1 MSGSTDFPGHG
12 MIVHSNQNIGMVQIS
27 SQKSKNE
34 FPDILIQN
42 NNNTDLKGGN
52 MSPVMHQKYYKN
64 HQ

>member
-12 MIVHSNQNIGMVQIS
+12 MIINSNQNIGMVHIS

-42 NNNTDLKGGN
+42 NNNSDLKGGN
-52 MSPVMHQKYYKN
+52 MSPVMH
-64 HQ
+64 